1 MKTRRTRRTKKRRA
15 PTIHRWC
22 ESRTETRLASVGVI
36 VAPMSWDAEDVAL
49 LKKLWSVGQSAA
61 QIARRLGCSRNAVCG
76 SLTRLGLKRGHKPPT
91 AKPKIR
97 SVPKRRPALVAAC
110 GRPVAKKV
118 SRKTAGKQPKE
129 FSKRQLYIIL
139 AEAVRNTG

>member
-1 MKTRRTRRTKKRRA
+1 
-15 PTIHRWC
+15 
-22 ESRTETRLASVGVI
+22 
-36 VAPMSWDAEDVAL
+36 MSWDAKDVAL

-76 SLTRLGLKRGHKPPT
+76 RLTRLGLKRGHKPPT

-97 SVPKRRPALVAAC
+97 PVPKRRPALLAC
-110 GRPVAKKV
+110 ARPVAKKV
-118 SRKTAGKQPKE
+118 SRKTVGRQPKE
-129 FSKRQLYIIL
+129 FSKRQLYAML